1 MSEDKTMQNKKNIIV
16 SGSIVYDRIMN
27 FPGFFKEH
35 ILPEKIHILNVSF
48 VTNELKESFGGTAGN
63 IAYNL
68 SLLKKSP
75 VVLGIVGDDFVKYEK
90 RFKKLRINTSQI
102 KKVKGRLTASAH
114 IVTDQDDNQITSFCP
129 GPADKKYCQI
139 IKKNK
144 NIELAIVAP
153 DAKELMIEYI
163 RIYKQ
168 LKISYIFDPGQQ
180 ITTLTA
186 RDLKKA
192 ITGSKVLISNDYE
205 NQVILN
211 KLKLKRKDLE
221 KMTEILIITKGALGS
236 EIYYRN
242 KKIFIPSAK
251 PKAVLDPTGAG
262 DAYRAGLIKG
272 LTENWSLEKTGRLA
286 GLVAVHAVEKYG
298 TQEHKF
304 SWRSLQTRYKQNF
317 GETL

>member
-1 MSEDKTMQNKKNIIV
+1 MQNKKNIIV
-16 SGSIVYDRIMN
+16 SGSVVYDRIMN
-27 FPGFFKEH
+27 FPGSFKEH
-35 ILPEKIHILNVSF
+35 ILPEKVHILNVSF
-48 VTNELKESFGGTAGN
+48 VVDRLKESFGGTAGN

-68 SLLKKSP
+68 SLLKESP
-75 VVLGIVGDDFVKYEK
+75 IVLGIVGNDFSKYEK
-90 RFKKLRINTSQI
+90 RLKKLKIDASQI
-102 KKVKGRLTASAH
+102 KKVRGKLTASAH
-114 IVTDQDDNQITSFCP
+114 IITDQDDNQISSFCP
-129 GPADKKYCQI
+129 GPVDKKYCQI
-139 IKKNK
+139 IKKNR
-144 NIELAIVAP
+144 NIKLAIIAP
-153 DAKELMIEYI
+153 DAKELMMEYVK
-163 RIYKQ
+163 IYKQ

-211 KLKLKRKDLE
+211 KLKLKRSALE

-242 KKIFIPSAK
+242 KKIIIPPAK
-251 PKAVLDPTGAG
+251 PKAIADPTGAG

-272 LTENWSLEKTGRLA
+272 LMKNWTLEKTGRLA
-286 GLVAVHAVEKYG
+286 GLVAVYAVEKYG

-304 SWRSLQTRYKQNF
+304 SWRSLQVRYKQNF
-317 GETL
+317 GEAL

>member
-1 MSEDKTMQNKKNIIV
+1 MQKKKNIMV

-27 FPGFFKEH
+27 FPGSFKEH

-48 VTNELKESFGGTAGN
+48 VVDKLKESFGGTAGN

-68 SLLKKSP
+68 SLLEKSP
-75 VVLGIVGDDFVKYEK
+75 VILGIVGDDFTRYEK
-90 RFKKLRINTSQI
+90 RFKELKIDVSQI
-102 KKVKGRLTASAH
+102 KKVKGKLTASAH
-114 IVTDQDDNQITSFCP
+114 IITDQDDNQITSFCP
-129 GPADKKYCQI
+129 GPVDKKYCQI
-139 IKKNK
+139 VKRNK
-144 NIELAIVAP
+144 NIKLAIIAP
-153 DAKELMIEYI
+153 DAKELMMEYI
-163 RIYKQ
+163 KIYKQ

-180 ITTLTA
+180 ITTLSA
-186 RDLKKA
+186 GDLRKA

-211 KLKLKRKDLE
+211 KLGLKRSDLE

-242 KKIFIPSAK
+242 KKITIPSAK
-251 PKAVLDPTGAG
+251 PKIVVDPTGAG

-286 GLVAVHAVEKYG
+286 GLVAVYAVEKYG

-304 SWRSLQTRYKQNF
+304 SWRSLQMRYKQNF

>member
-1 MSEDKTMQNKKNIIV
+1 MRNKKNIIV

-48 VTNELKESFGGTAGN
+48 VTDGLKESFGGTAGN
-63 IAYNL
+63 IAYSL
-68 SLLKKSP
+68 SLLKESP
-75 VVLGIVGDDFVKYEK
+75 VVLGIVGNDFARYEK
-90 RFKKLRINTSQI
+90 RFKKLRIDVSQI
-102 KKVKGRLTASAH
+102 KKVKEKLTASAH
-114 IVTDQDDNQITSFCP
+114 IITDQDDNQITSFCP
-129 GPADKKYCQI
+129 GPTDKKYCQI
-139 IKKNK
+139 IRKNK
-144 NIELAIVAP
+144 NIELAIIAP
-153 DAKELMIEYI
+153 DARELMMEYAK
-163 RIYKQ
+163 IYKQ
-168 LKISYIFDPGQQ
+168 LKIPYIFDPGQQ
-180 ITTLTA
+180 ITTLSA
-186 RDLKKA
+186 GDLRRA

-211 KLKLKRKDLE
+211 KLKLKKEDLE

-236 EIYYRN
+236 EIYHRN
-242 KKIFIPSAK
+242 KKIIIPPVK
-251 PKAVLDPTGAG
+251 PKIVVDPTGAG

-272 LTENWSLEKTGRLA
+272 LIKGWSLEKTGRLA

-304 SWRSLQTRYKQNF
+304 SWKSLQTRYRQNF